1 MRRDSWYVNYS
12 SDLVEAVFDLRLSL
26 WAGRHNNH
34 DDGAL
39 PHVSGPDPSDPCD
52 KKKSCGSCGGKCG
65 WCRDEATQ
73 QQLAGTKHKGWCS
86 SKCIT
91 TRDECGRNTKPDH
104 GGH

>member
-65 WCRDEATQ
+65 WGEREHVSAVHERRHHAPCR
-73 QQLAGTKHKGWCS
+73 LAHF
-86 SKCIT
+86 
-91 TRDECGRNTKPDH
+91 R
-104 GGH
+104 